1 MHLPYALCLNL
12 HLLHAYVLISS
23 LHQPH
28 TLIPTSWFLHL
39 LYTMCCITLYCKC
52 FGLAIGEDVYDLQL
66 PLVSR
71 IPDIDVMVGSHAI
84 CHHWFSLLS
93 FVYISSSLCPMYYD
107 FACPALHHPPPSLFS
122 SWCFSPF
129 LYLYPVVL
137 NSEVL
142 AHAGAVY
149 PLPRSLVKPPL
160 HTRRIITHSTVFRQ
174 TNY

>member
-1 MHLPYALCLNL
+1 MDTNPLTFIIIMHPPYALCINP
-12 HLLHAYVLISS
+12 HPLHAYVLISS

-39 LYTMCCITLYCKC
+39 LYTMCRITLYCKC

-107 FACPALHHPPPSLFS
+107 FACCSASSPFS
-122 SWCFSPF
+122 S
-129 LYLYPVVL
+129 
-137 NSEVL
+137 
-142 AHAGAVY
+142 
-149 PLPRSLVKPPL
+149 
-160 HTRRIITHSTVFRQ
+160 
-174 TNY
+174 